1 MDNNNNNNQFENNDQ
16 NQATPTPTPEPRKRQ
31 RGGLTLTKVAVTA
44 LVAGLLGGGA
54 AYGGITYLNNSGI
67 NDTAVPAGSNKSGN
81 ASTSNV
87 TVNVSSQSTKAFNQV
102 KGAMVSVINLQ
113 KQNSSSST
121 LGQLFGAESSGSN
134 SKSKSELEE
143 ASEGSGV
150 VYKKDGNTAYIVTNN
165 HVVSGSSALRVVTS
179 SGKQLQAK
187 LVGKDS
193 VTDLAV
199 LKVNGSDL
207 KTVAS
212 FGNSD
217 KVKVGETALA
227 IGSPLGSQYATSLTE
242 GIISAKKRTIETTN
256 SSGTQTGNATVIQ
269 TDAAINPGNSG
280 GALINVGGQV
290 VGITSSKI
298 ASDAEGTSVEG
309 MGFAIPSNE
318 VVNIINQLVKKG
330 KVVRPALAITYVD
343 LANVSSAQQKSI
355 LKLPS
360 NVESGVVVMSASAGS
375 PAKKAGLTK
384 YDVITAMGGHQI
396 SDQSTLRDILYT
408 YKLNDTVSMT
418 YYHNGKKKTA
428 NVKLTETSSQLSS
441 STSANSES

>member
-1 MDNNNNNNQFENNDQ
+1 
-16 NQATPTPTPEPRKRQ
+16 
-31 RGGLTLTKVAVTA
+31 LTKVAVTA

-87 TVNVSSQSTKAFNQV
+87 TVNVSTQSTKAFNQV

-330 KVVRPALAITYVD
+330 KVVRPALGITYVD